1 MLRIHEIKLDV
12 MEPLSHL
19 PDAIRRKLR
28 CKELELSS
36 WNIVK
41 ESLDARDKGNIK
53 RVHSIDFELASIENK
68 SFKNEEERRSAEET
82 LLRKNKKI
90 KLEPVVAR
98 QYEYVIPRICIDQN
112 SNLDG
117 GVDVKNRMTKRP
129 VVVGFGPCG
138 MFCALL
144 LAQMGLRP
152 LVLERGRAME
162 QRTEEVQRFWEDG
175 KLDIHSNVQFGEGG
189 AGAFSDGKL
198 TTQIKDPRVRK
209 VLEELVAAGSNRD
222 ILYKQK
228 PHIGTDVL
236 RKVVVNIR
244 EQILNLGGEIHFE
257 SQMTSFEKK
266 NGRVSGVFVNQ
277 GEFIPSD
284 FVVLA
289 LGHSARDTLQML
301 HESSVEMEQKPFS
314 MGVRIE
320 HPQSMIDESQY
331 GKRYSEYRLGA
342 ADYKLSHHCRDGR
355 GVYTFCM
362 CPGGLVIAAASEE
375 GGVVT
380 NGMSYRSRDLENANS
395 GLLVDVRTEDFESEH
410 PLAGIYFQQK
420 YERLAFELGG
430 KNYHA
435 PAQRVGDFLN
445 DRMPSKD
452 TGDVQNKIQPT
463 YKPGVCWTDLRKCLP
478 AFVTESI
485 KEALPFLGRKIQGFD
500 REDAVMTALESRS
513 SSPVRILRNRE
524 YICNIEGIYPAGEG
538 AGYAG
543 GIVSA
548 AVDGIKIAEE
558 IARVYKEYKYDK
570 TREVR

>member
-430 KNYHA
+430 KSYHA

>member
-19 PDAIRRKLR
+19 SDAIRRKLR

-53 RVHSIDFELASIENK
+53 RVYSIDFELASIENK

-430 KNYHA
+430 KSYHA

>member
-129 VVVGFGPCG
+129 LVVGFGPCG

-513 SSPVRILRNRE
+513 SSPVRILRNRK
-524 YICNIEGIYPAGEG
+524 YMCNIEGIYPAGEG

>member
-12 MEPLSHL
+12 MEPISHL
-19 PDAIRRKLR
+19 PDAIQSKLR
-28 CKELELSS
+28 CKEFELSS
-36 WNIVK
+36 WNIIR

-53 RVHSIDFELASIENK
+53 RVYSIDFELASIENK

-98 QYEYVIPRICIDQN
+98 QYEYVIPRIRIDQD

-117 GVDVKNRMTKRP
+117 GVDMKNRMAEGAKRP

-209 VLEELVAAGSNRD
+209 VLEELVAAGSSSD

-257 SQMTSFEKK
+257 SQVTSFEKK
-266 NGRVSGVFVNQ
+266 NGHVSGVFVNQ

-301 HESSVEMEQKPFS
+301 HESAVEMEQKPFS

-320 HPQSMIDESQY
+320 HLQSMIDRSQY
-331 GKRYSEYRLGA
+331 GKRHSEYRLGA
-342 ADYKLSHHCRDGR
+342 ADYKVSHHCKNGR

-380 NGMSYRSRDLENANS
+380 NGMSYYSRDLENANS

-410 PLAGIYFQQK
+410 PLAGVHFQQK

-445 DRMPSKD
+445 DRMSSKD
-452 TGDVQNKIQPT
+452 AMDAQNKIQPT

-478 AFVTESI
+478 AFVTESL

-524 YICNIEGIYPAGEG
+524 YMCNIKGIYPAGEG

-558 IARVYKEYKYDK
+558 IARVYKE
-570 TREVR
+570 